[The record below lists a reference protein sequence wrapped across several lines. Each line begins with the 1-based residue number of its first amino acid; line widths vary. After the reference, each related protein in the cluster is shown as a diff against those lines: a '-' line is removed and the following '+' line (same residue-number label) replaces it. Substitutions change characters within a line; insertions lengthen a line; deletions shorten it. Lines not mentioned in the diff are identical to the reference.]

1 MWASSGVG
9 RLVWRS
15 ESPVSLLDQSH
26 VPKIEGACHLAPIAG
41 MEWFASPSTETQRGA
56 WSDNRRRLCL
66 AWLCK

>member
-41 MEWFASPSTETQRGA
+41 MECSVSPNTEIQREA
-56 WSDNRRRLCL
+56 WSDNRRKLCL
-66 AWLCK
+66 A